1 MLNRKID
8 SDIEKHFASTGKA
21 LFLTGARQVGKTY
34 AIRKYARQH
43 DLRLVEINFLLQP
56 ETIPMVRDAGDI
68 KDLILRISAYA
79 KTPLIPGKTLIFFDE
94 VQEYADIMT
103 WVKGLVDDGEYLY
116 ALSGSLLGVE
126 MKDIRSVPVGYMSE
140 YQMYPL
146 DFEEFVTAAGLPG
159 NVLDSLRECWKER
172 TPVDEFVHR
181 KMMQLFRLYLIVG
194 GMPAAVQAY
203 VSTNNIQNVVK
214 EQKDILRLYKM
225 DIARYDRD
233 ERKKLYINEVFD
245 IIPSELN
252 AKNKRFILKRL
263 NEHMTFSRHENDF
276 IWLKDADMA
285 LPTYNVEEP
294 MSPLKLNEQRNLF
307 KLFQNDVGLLSC
319 QYSSGGIQLKILQG
333 DVNVNYGSVF
343 ENAIAQEFHA
353 HGWNLYYFNSKKQGE
368 IDFLLESDN
377 EIIPVE
383 VKSGK
388 DYERHNALS
397 NVMSNADYGI
407 RKAYVLCNDNLH
419 KVGNVEYLPVYM
431 VMFIQKNRDVEDLIY
446 KVDLSGL

>member
-8 SDIEKHFASTGKA
+8 SEIEKHFASTKKA
-21 LFLTGARQVGKTY
+21 MFLTGARQVGKTY

-43 DLRLVEINFLLQP
+43 DLRLVEMNFLLQP
-56 ETIPMVRDAGDI
+56 ESITVLKGAGDI
-68 KDLILRISAYA
+68 KDMMLRISAY
-79 KTPLIPGKTLIFFDE
+79 TRESLVPGKTLIFFDE
-94 VQEYADIMT
+94 IQEYADIMT
-103 WVKGLVDDGEYLY
+103 WVKALVDEGSYFY

-126 MKDIRSVPVGYMSE
+126 MKNIRSVPVGYLSE
-140 YQMYPL
+140 YQMFPL
-146 DFEEFVTAAGLPG
+146 DFEEFVLSAGLPQ
-159 NVLDSLRECWKER
+159 NVLDSLRKSWESR
-172 TPVDEFVHR
+172 IPVDEFVHQ

-203 VSTNNIQNVVK
+203 VNTNNIQNVVK
-214 EQKDILRLYKM
+214 EQGDILDLYKV

-276 IWLKDADMA
+276 IWLKDADMT

-294 MSPLKLNEQRNLF
+294 MSPLELNEQRNLF

-333 DVNVNYGSVF
+333 DMNVNYGSVF
-343 ENAIAQEFHA
+343 ENAVAQELHA

-368 IDFLLESDN
+368 IDFLLEADN
-377 EIIPVE
+377 EIIPIE

-397 NVMSNADYGI
+397 NVISNPDYGI
-407 RKAYVLCNDNLH
+407 KKAYVLCNDNLH
-419 KVGNVEYLPVYM
+419 KRGNVEYIPIYM
-431 VMFIQKNRDVEDLIY
+431 TMFIQKNRDVEDLVY
-446 KVDLSGL
+446 KVDLSEL